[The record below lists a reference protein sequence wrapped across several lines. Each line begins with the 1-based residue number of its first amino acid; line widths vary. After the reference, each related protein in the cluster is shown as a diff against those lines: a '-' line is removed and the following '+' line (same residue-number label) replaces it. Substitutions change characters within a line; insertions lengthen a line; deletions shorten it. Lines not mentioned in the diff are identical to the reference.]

1 MNTRV
6 RQVISYLGP
15 GFLVTIGFID
25 PGNWA
30 TNVTAGAAYG
40 YDLLWVITLSTLTLM
55 LWQHIAA
62 HLGIVTGKCLAEAAR
77 EHLSPVPVALYGL
90 TAVAASVAT
99 ALAEVLGAAIALQVL
114 FGLPLRVGAVASAL
128 VVGALIWFQGYRAIE
143 KFILILLGAIGLCYL
158 VELMLVK
165 PDLGQT
171 ALHLILPR
179 VNSQNIFLAMAV
191 LGAVIMPHN
200 LYLHSEVIQQR
211 TWPREGGGRNPAG
224 LAVRVP
230 GYPARHARR
239 DGHQHRHD
247 RGRRGRLP

>member
-90 TAVAASVAT
+90 TAVAAS
-99 ALAEVLGAAIALQVL
+99 
-114 FGLPLRVGAVASAL
+114 
-128 VVGALIWFQGYRAIE
+128 
-143 KFILILLGAIGLCYL
+143 
-158 VELMLVK
+158 
-165 PDLGQT
+165 
-171 ALHLILPR
+171 
-179 VNSQNIFLAMAV
+179 
-191 LGAVIMPHN
+191 
-200 LYLHSEVIQQR
+200 
-211 TWPREGGGRNPAG
+211 
-224 LAVRVP
+224 
-230 GYPARHARR
+230 RR
-239 DGHQHRHD
+239 DGAGGGVGSRD
-247 RGRRGRLP
+247 CTPGPVRPSSSPWGPWRPRW